1 MVRVLRWLTMIA
13 ATLLI
18 AFGCAMLTWRFGL
31 PLLHTNVRSSDRLL
45 LALGAATVV
54 GAVVALPLAWW
65 AGHEASEAGDWT
77 EFVEQFGPSLKSP
90 RLPTV
95 AEVNPYSIGVE
106 ASAYVGGNTR
116 PPYCPRDIDGALDAA
131 LASSSFVLVSGDSA
145 AGKSRASYEAALRA
159 FPDRTIVVPK
169 ADAPLDRLFTLGKRA
184 RVLGPRVLLRFALL
198 NEAEELLQRD
208 LFESSVRDPLTK
220 AYNKRYL
227 AERMLPYI
235 DGRPLT
241 LVRCIEPRYCDRG
254 DNQVGQEG
262 KPLDGNHGCWT
273 HLAVGFQPGGGD

>member
-1 MVRVLRWLTMIA
+1 MRVIWAPRRPVAACLGRPRSTGLLYLPAVQTFESRPLRRSRALERRPQSRGVPCNRGRLAVAGGEMVRVLRWLTMIA

-169 ADAPLDRLFTLGKRA
+169 ADAPLDRLF
-184 RVLGPRVLLRFALL
+184 
-198 NEAEELLQRD
+198 
-208 LFESSVRDPLTK
+208 
-220 AYNKRYL
+220 
-227 AERMLPYI
+227 
-235 DGRPLT
+235 
-241 LVRCIEPRYCDRG
+241 
-254 DNQVGQEG
+254 
-262 KPLDGNHGCWT
+262 
-273 HLAVGFQPGGGD
+273 